1 MSQSVINSYV
11 VKTRGSLASN
21 RALKYN
27 FSLFFFLEGR
37 LNLCNY
43 SAKIL
48 TLKVSW
54 LFCIGQNHPL
64 QVPAEGEACQG
75 GDKANLT
82 EREKEVN

>member
-1 MSQSVINSYV
+1 M
-11 VKTRGSLASN
+11 
-21 RALKYN
+21 
-27 FSLFFFLEGR
+27 
-37 LNLCNY
+37 CNY

-48 TLKVSW
+48 TLKVLW

-64 QVPAEGEACQG
+64 QVPAEGEAWQG